1 MSVQRK
7 ETAFANLHVEFCT
20 LDKRGAKLNQGRV
33 KPTTTTHRFN
43 TGIKEVNLHLQ
54 CNPDLPFEMTSMM
67 KEMMMRML
75 QMVEMKTW
83 CGVRA
88 ENSGYK
94 AVPGVARDRSD

>member
-54 CNPDLPFEMTSMM
+54 CNPDLPFKKDVDDEGDDD
-67 KEMMMRML
+67 EDAADGGDED
-75 QMVEMKTW
+75 VVW
-83 CGVRA
+83 CQSR
-88 ENSGYK
+88 E
-94 AVPGVARDRSD
+94 